1 MDNIWGWTVVVLK
14 ALAYVAVLCVI
25 FFGILVYTS
34 LPVALGVVS
43 LSMTVLPGT
52 DFVKEKIQYINSPNG
67 KADIWSAASI
77 AISFIAVIYGVM
89 TDQIK
94 GNDTTAYLSALAILI
109 VIMLVS
115 AFTKKAP

>member
-1 MDNIWGWTVVVLK
+1 MDNILGWTVFVLK
-14 ALAYVAVLCVI
+14 ATFYTVVLC
-25 FFGILVYTS
+25 GISYTILTYTS

-43 LSMTVLPGT
+43 LSMTILPGT

-67 KADIWSAASI
+67 KADIWGAASI
-77 AISFIAVIYGVM
+77 ALSIIAVIYGVF

-94 GNDTTAYLSALAILI
+94 GNDTIAYLVTLAILI
-109 VIMLVS
+109 VIMLIS